1 MTTAA
6 PAYLSTDKT
15 AAFIGTSAGVT
26 RLLNTLKDTLDT
38 DLPQLR
44 LRLAAG
50 DVKGVNDLLHQ
61 FKGFVPVFCVDSLVD
76 LVCQVE
82 ALGQQAPIASLQSA
96 MVPLLEQLTV
106 LHGEVQRQL
115 EASTCKH

>member
-6 PAYLSTDKT
+6 PAYLSPDKT
-15 AAFIGTSAGVT
+15 AAFIGTSAGVN

-38 DLPQLR
+38 DLPELR

-82 ALGQQAPIASLQSA
+82 ALGQQASIDSLQSA
-96 MVPLLEQLTV
+96 MAPLLEQLTA
-106 LHGEVQRQL
+106 LHAEVQRQINT
-115 EASTCKH
+115 ESRS